1 MNVQNLLA
9 AVAAAH
15 VSGAHLHDIR
25 HGLRTF
31 TTDFFQAP
39 GRLNLVELGGVTV
52 LLDYAHNA
60 AGLQMVGD
68 FVERMTSEPPPTHP
82 GAPSWS
88 ANLRVAVV
96 ATAGDR
102 RDEDMR
108 ELGRVAA
115 RYFDEVI
122 VREDVHTRGRDRGE
136 TGSFV
141 MEGLDEARRQGARV
155 GHAELVTDELE
166 ACRSALDRSRPGDLV
181 VLCVDRAAEVW
192 DEIEA
197 RRSAARP
204 SAG

>member
-1 MNVQNLLA
+1 
-9 AVAAAH
+9 
-15 VSGAHLHDIR
+15 
-25 HGLRTF
+25 
-31 TTDFFQAP
+31 
-39 GRLNLVELGGVTV
+39 
-52 LLDYAHNA
+52 
-60 AGLQMVGD
+60 
-68 FVERMTSEPPPTHP
+68 MTSSPPPAHP

-122 VREDVHTRGRDRGE
+122 VREDVNPRGRERGE
-136 TGSFV
+136 TGALV
-141 MEGLDEARRQGARV
+141 MEGIEQARSQGARV
-155 GHAELVTDELE
+155 GNARVVTDELE

-197 RRSAARP
+197 RRWADRTQ
-204 SAG
+204 